1 MFRNT
6 PILPSHTALCIFFP
20 FYPFQT
26 CGSHPDLRPTT
37 INSKYYHF
45 CHYVA
50 LVCTST
56 NHSSIWP
63 LAWHVFFWVDG
74 VLAGLIQQSSQRGT
88 VFPFI
93 SLSTG
98 TEEDLGDLRSPCTL
112 CMTNQ
117 SLQLSPARF
126 SGACTQIVF
135 WWHSCWWRVDVAD
148 YLPPKPLHHPLPTP
162 TRETSRRNT
171 IKSRGDRERQSAPAV
186 QQHQTNLSTK
196 SH

>member
-20 FYPFQT
+20 FYHFQT

-45 CHYVA
+45 CNYVA

-63 LAWHVFFWVDG
+63 LAWRVFFRVDG

-88 VFPFI
+88 AFPFI
-93 SLSTG
+93 SPSTG

-112 CMTNQ
+112 CMTNHCSSVLPDSQ
-117 SLQLSPARF
+117 VPAPRLSSGDIPADEGWMWQTTFLPSLCPILSP
-126 SGACTQIVF
+126 S
-135 WWHSCWWRVDVAD
+135 
-148 YLPPKPLHHPLPTP
+148 PKGKPQ
-162 TRETSRRNT
+162 EG
-171 IKSRGDRERQSAPAV
+171 IQ
-186 QQHQTNLSTK
+186 
-196 SH
+196 